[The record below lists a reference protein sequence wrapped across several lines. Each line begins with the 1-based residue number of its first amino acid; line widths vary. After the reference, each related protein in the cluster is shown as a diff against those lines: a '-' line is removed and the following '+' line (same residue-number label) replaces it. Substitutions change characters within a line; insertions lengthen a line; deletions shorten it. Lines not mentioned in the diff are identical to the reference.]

1 MNIYT
6 NYDDIKDNFV
16 LLPNNAIIYPLLK
29 SKNPFPVDWMQH
41 DEYIGCEDVL
51 YSKLRQVLDTK
62 NIYVIIDKY
71 ESGSLAFDLV
81 EKKYYNDSKRMAFD
95 LFLKKYN
102 VEKYDYMKL
111 IMNKCEELPYE
122 SKYFRVFRSKK

>member
-1 MNIYT
+1 M
-6 NYDDIKDNFV
+6 
-16 LLPNNAIIYPLLK
+16 
-29 SKNPFPVDWMQH
+29 
-41 DEYIGCEDVL
+41 
-51 YSKLRQVLDTK
+51 
-62 NIYVIIDKY
+62 
-71 ESGSLAFDLV
+71 AFDLV

-122 SKYFRVFRSKK
+122 SKYFRVFRSKRNPFDV